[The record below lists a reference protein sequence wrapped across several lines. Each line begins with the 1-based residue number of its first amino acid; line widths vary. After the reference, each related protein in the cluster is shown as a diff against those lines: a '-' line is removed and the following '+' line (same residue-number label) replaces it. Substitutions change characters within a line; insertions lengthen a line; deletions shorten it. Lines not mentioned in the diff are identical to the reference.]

1 MYSPD
6 SAALPSTDATA
17 ERPRDTVSEAIA
29 GGEECSLAREV
40 VDGLSRHAGK
50 EIPSFWFYDELGSI
64 LFEAITLLPDYGVA
78 RADERVIGRA
88 ASPIAALLRPHAL
101 VVELGSG
108 VGRKTG
114 VILFEMLR
122 QGRVD
127 YAPIDVSASA
137 LEACGDKFEGVPD
150 LEIHPVVGSYLDG
163 LSSALARRMPGQ
175 DLLLLFLGS
184 TIGNFSRED
193 LPDFL
198 GDIRRML
205 KQGDRLLL
213 GADLDKSPHLL
224 QRAYDDPMGVTAA
237 FNKNILA
244 HLNSAFRGDFD
255 LALFE
260 HEAVY
265 NRAERRIE
273 MYLRSVARQAV
284 CLRDL
289 DLRIT
294 LEAGERIRTELSHKF
309 LPEELRRLAQAAE
322 FLPEREWRDAE
333 WPFAECL
340 WRAA

>member
-6 SAALPSTDATA
+6 SAALPSTDAPV
-17 ERPRDTVSEAIA
+17 ERPRGTPCLATDPGADS
-29 GGEECSLAREV
+29 SLARELV
-40 VDGLSRHAGK
+40 EGLSRPVGK

-64 LFEAITLLPDYGVA
+64 LFEAITLLPEYGVA
-78 RADERVIGRA
+78 RADERVIARA
-88 ASPIAALLRPHAL
+88 ASRIAALLRPNAL

-127 YAPIDVSASA
+127 YAPIDVSPSA
-137 LEACGDKFEGVPD
+137 LEACGNKFEGVPD

-163 LSSALARRMPGQ
+163 ISSALARRMPGQ

-244 HLNSAFRGDFD
+244 HLNNSFRGDFD

-260 HEAVY
+260 HEAIY
-265 NRAERRIE
+265 NRTERRIE
-273 MYLRSVARQAV
+273 MFLRSAVGQAV

-309 LPEELRRLAQAAE
+309 HPEELRLLAQEAG